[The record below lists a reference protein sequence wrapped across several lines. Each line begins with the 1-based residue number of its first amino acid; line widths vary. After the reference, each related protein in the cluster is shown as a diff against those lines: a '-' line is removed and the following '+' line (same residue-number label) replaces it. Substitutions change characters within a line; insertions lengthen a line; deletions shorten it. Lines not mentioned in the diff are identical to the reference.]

1 MSLLRSFAVVASFG
15 LLAIAP
21 VAVMAQ
27 PTLDTPTVSVVQA
40 GHAAIVLHITAGAS
54 GAPAGF
60 TVDWMTK
67 ADYDIYGW
75 PADGY
80 TGYNQWCTFNGTPDF
95 HIGSGSFILGPNG
108 STNVY
113 LGELFDEAGMTTS
126 YVDELSDATNF
137 VVRVRAESDGN
148 SYESPH
154 SPNLNAATVLNQDC
168 TFTLGYWK
176 NHPGVWPVSS
186 LTLGTV
192 SYTQAQLLSILGTP
206 SGGNGLL
213 ILAHQLIAAKLNVA
227 NGATGPCCS
236 WISTADGLIGAL
248 VCPPVGSDFLSP
260 ASVNA
265 AANALDDY
273 NNGRTGPGHC
283 AETPTR
289 TTTWGGLKTL
299 YR

>member
-1 MSLLRSFAVVASFG
+1 MSLLRRFAVVASLG

-21 VAVMAQ
+21 VTVMAQ
-27 PTLDTPTVSVVQA
+27 PTLDAPSVSVVQA
-40 GHAAIVLHITAGAS
+40 GHAAIVLQITAGAS

-67 ADYDIYGW
+67 ADYDAYGW

-80 TGYNQWCTFNGTPDF
+80 IGYNQWCTFDGIPIF
-95 HIGSGSFILGPNG
+95 HIGSGSYRLGPNG

-113 LGELFDEAGMTTS
+113 LGELFDEGGMTTS
-126 YVDELSDATNF
+126 YVDELPAVTDF

-154 SPNLNAATVLNQDC
+154 SPNLSVATVQNQDC
-168 TFTLGYWK
+168 TFTQGYWK
-176 NHPGVWPVSS
+176 NHPEAWPVTT

-192 SYTQAQLLSILGTP
+192 SYTQAELLSILGQP
-206 SGGNGLL
+206 SGGNGLV

-227 NGATGPCCS
+227 QGATPPCCG
-236 WISTADGLIGAL
+236 WIATSDGLIGPQ
-248 VCPPVGSDFLSP
+248 VVPPVGAGYLPP
-260 ASVNA
+260 ATVNA

-283 AETPTR
+283 AETPAHR
-289 TTTWGGLKTL
+289 TTWGGLKTL